1 MYFQRFVKWCESF
14 KFDFLPASVNTVCVF
29 LSHLVEKRVS
39 VSVLDAY
46 FYAINWKHHFSL
58 HINPCNDSLV
68 KMTLEGSKRILAAPK
83 TKKEPVTVEMLK
95 KIVDYYKQNLNL
107 KALRICTICILG
119 FSGFLRYSEISELQ
133 MRDLTF
139 EDDHVLVYIKRSKTD
154 QERQGKTVPIS
165 KTSSELCPVMW
176 LNRYIEKAGLVS
188 ESNQFLFSPVKY
200 NKASDSYTLMS
211 SQLSYKRAREIF
223 LEAIEAIGEDK
234 NKYSL
239 HSLRSGGASAASN
252 SDSAL
257 EERLIMAHGRWKR
270 ISSKDG
276 YVKNDL
282 SKRLSVSKN
291 LGL

>member
-1 MYFQRFVKWCESF
+1 MIMFWF
-14 KFDFLPASVNTVCVF
+14 
-29 LSHLVEKRVS
+29 
-39 VSVLDAY
+39 
-46 FYAINWKHHFSL
+46 
-58 HINPCNDSLV
+58 
-68 KMTLEGSKRILAAPK
+68 ILREVRQ
-83 TKKEPVTVEMLK
+83 TKKDKVKLCRFRRLAP
-95 KIVDYYKQNLNL
+95 
-107 KALRICTICILG
+107 
-119 FSGFLRYSEISELQ
+119 
-133 MRDLTF
+133 
-139 EDDHVLVYIKRSKTD
+139 
-154 QERQGKTVPIS
+154 
-165 KTSSELCPVMW
+165 ELCPVMW